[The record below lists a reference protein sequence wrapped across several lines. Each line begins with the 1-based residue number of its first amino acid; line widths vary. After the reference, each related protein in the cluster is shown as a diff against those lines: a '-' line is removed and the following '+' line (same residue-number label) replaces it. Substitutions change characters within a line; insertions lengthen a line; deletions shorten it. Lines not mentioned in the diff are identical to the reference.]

1 MKKFPRFPI
10 LPVLIL
16 VLLFGAFSFAA
27 AEPARDITRECRL
40 KPVSGG
46 KGFKKALDRDYK
58 TFWRS
63 SGGAGAVIDVTVPAG
78 EEASCV
84 WLQWYDHPHA
94 AAVQIRNENGQWEE
108 YAATEGIFLSDCLL
122 LPEGTTEFRITN
134 RQSSRRK
141 TPLPIAE
148 LHIYGAGDLPDEVQ
162 VWDPPCEKADLMLLA
177 AHPDDELLWFGG
189 ILPVYAGIEKKAVQ
203 VCLMV
208 PTVPRRRLEELDGLW
223 TCGVRNYPV
232 FGNFADR
239 FSNNLKKQYVHWGK
253 NRVRKQVTEWV
264 RRFKPDVLVT
274 HDLNGEYGHGAHQI
288 CADAAIA
295 ALRDAP
301 DRTKYRESWKAYGG
315 WDVPKCYLHL
325 YAESPIT
332 FDWRV
337 PLDAF
342 GGRTALEVA
351 QEAFAKHVSQAHTRY
366 TVEDSGYGDCRLFG
380 LYRSLV
386 GPDENHDDL
395 FENLRDLSA
404 GLN

>member
-84 WLQWYDHPHA
+84 WFQWYDHPHA
-94 AAVQIRNENGQWEE
+94 AAVQIRNAAGEWEE
-108 YAATEGIFLSDCLL
+108 YACTEGAFLSEFLQ
-122 LPEGTTEFRITN
+122 LPEGTTGFRIRPTAG
-134 RQSSRRK
+134 RRK

-189 ILPVYAGIEKKAVQ
+189 ILPVYAGIEKKGGA
-203 VCLMV
+203 
-208 PTVPRRRLEELDGLW
+208 GL
-223 TCGVRNYPV
+223 P
-232 FGNFADR
+232 
-239 FSNNLKKQYVHWGK
+239 
-253 NRVRKQVTEWV
+253 
-264 RRFKPDVLVT
+264 
-274 HDLNGEYGHGAHQI
+274 HGAHR
-288 CADAAIA
+288 APPPAGGAGRAVD
-295 ALRDAP
+295 LR
-301 DRTKYRESWKAYGG
+301 R
-315 WDVPKCYLHL
+315 
-325 YAESPIT
+325 AE
-332 FDWRV
+332 
-337 PLDAF
+337 L
-342 GGRTALEVA
+342 
-351 QEAFAKHVSQAHTRY
+351 
-366 TVEDSGYGDCRLFG
+366 SGLRQF
-380 LYRSLV
+380 R
-386 GPDENHDDL
+386 GPVQQ
-395 FENLRDLSA
+395 
-404 GLN
+404 